1 MTLSRRAFV
10 IASLALAAVAGLW
23 YAPAA
28 GRQVRPGLIPVTTIV
43 ERGTARPGTTIRV
56 ALDVPIPKGLH
67 VQSNKPRSPELIPAR
82 LTFETVPGV
91 RVTEVVFPKT
101 IDIDLPGFDVPAAVF
116 EGGTIIGVTVEL
128 AESVPSGPLT
138 IPARFRYQACDDSLC
153 FAPITLPVSWT
164 IEVSPTGGGG
174 PADHADTF
182 RTIAF
187 GTGDPPPAPVAAT
200 ATSLPGGVGSTGT
213 LSNDQLLALFDE
225 FEVRGVDGGYMGTEQ
240 FLTFIDNAEKGIKP
254 AGLFANRGPVAILAL
269 VFLGGLA
276 LNLTPCVLPMIP
288 INLMIIG
295 AGAQSGR
302 RGRGFVLGSSYGV
315 AMAAV
320 YGILGLLVILT
331 AGTFGTINASPW
343 FNVGIAVL
351 FVVLGLAMFDVI
363 AIDLSRFSSSIRFNQ
378 DSRGSVP
385 LAFGMGSVA
394 ALLAGACVAPVV
406 IQVVVF
412 ASDMYAKGSAA
423 ALALPFVL
431 GLGMAL
437 PWPIAGA
444 GFSALP
450 KPGAWMVRVKQAMG
464 VFILASAVYYG
475 YVAYGIFASRWVD
488 PATVSASVN
497 ELVESGWHSSLG
509 GGLQAAKRD
518 GQPVLID
525 FWATWCKNCLTMD
538 KTTLA
543 SEPVKNKLS
552 GYVKIKFQAEDP
564 YSSPAKELLQRVGG
578 RGLPTYAILRK
589 K

>member
-1 MTLSRRAFV
+1 MTLSRRASV
-10 IASLALAAVAGLW
+10 IACLTLGLVAVLFLAPVKS
-23 YAPAA
+23 
-28 GRQVRPGLIPVTTIV
+28 QRPGTVPVTTIV
-43 ERGTARPGTTIRV
+43 ERDTARPGTTIRV
-56 ALDVPIPKGLH
+56 GLDVPIPKGLH
-67 VQSNKPRSPELIPAR
+67 VQSNKPRDPALIPAR
-82 LTFETVPGV
+82 LTFESVPGV
-91 RVTEVVFPKT
+91 TVTEVVFPKT
-101 IDIDLPGFDVPAAVF
+101 VDIDLLGFDEPAAVF
-116 EGGTIIGVTVEL
+116 EGGTVIGVTVQL
-128 AESVPSGPLT
+128 DKSVPNGPLT
-138 IPARFRYQACDDSLC
+138 IPGRFRYQACDDSSC
-153 FAPITLPVSWT
+153 FPPITVPVSWT
-164 IEVSPTGGGG
+164 IEVSPTGGRG

-200 ATSLPGGVGSTGT
+200 ATPLPNTTGSAST
-213 LSNDQLLALFDE
+213 LSDAQLLALFDE
-225 FEVRGVDGGYMGTEQ
+225 FEVRGVAGGYMSSEQ

-254 AGLFANRGPVAILAL
+254 EGLFANRGPVAILAL

-295 AGAQSGR
+295 AGARSGK
-302 RGRGFVLGSSYGV
+302 RGRGFILGSSYGV

-320 YGILGLLVILT
+320 YGILGLVVILT

-343 FNVGIAVL
+343 FNVGIAAL

-363 AIDLSRFSSSIRFNQ
+363 SIDFSRYSSSIQFSQ
-378 DSRGSVP
+378 ESRGSVA

-406 IQVVVF
+406 IQVIVF

-437 PWPIAGA
+437 PWPLAGA

-464 VFILASAVYYG
+464 VFILASAAYYG

-497 ELVESGWHSSLG
+497 ELLESGWHSSLG
-509 GGLQAAKRD
+509 EGLQTAKREN
-518 GQPVLID
+518 QPVLVD

-564 YSSPAKELLQRVGG
+564 ESAPAKDLLRRVGG
-578 RGLPTYAILRK
+578 VGLPTYAILRK